1 MIDFFLVKLGEL
13 LRMQEDFI
21 EELTVTGLFPEFL
34 ARTHLLLK
42 AVKGACFFLAACI
55 DLGALVKFTVY

>member
-1 MIDFFLVKLGEL
+1 
-13 LRMQEDFI
+13 MQEDFV
-21 EELTVTGLFPEFL
+21 EEFTVTGLFPEFL